1 MMDDGSTEEKDYLEE
16 ALCEKSV
23 MCSVGGGIFGV
34 STNVESVLQA
44 KPGKTPS
51 VLVLHLL
58 LLTSNR
64 LKNLFRRNSRLNGND
79 SLASGEILVRAS

>member
-34 STNVESVLQA
+34 STNVESVCYKQSQERCHRFL
-44 KPGKTPS
+44 
-51 VLVLHLL
+51 
-58 LLTSNR
+58 
-64 LKNLFRRNSRLNGND
+64 
-79 SLASGEILVRAS
+79 

>member
-34 STNVESVLQA
+34 SKNVESVCYKQSQERCHRFLCSTYYYL
-44 KPGKTPS
+44 PLIG
-51 VLVLHLL
+51 
-58 LLTSNR
+58 
-64 LKNLFRRNSRLNGND
+64 
-79 SLASGEILVRAS
+79 